1 MPYYI
6 SDTQSDCSGW
16 ATIKADT
23 PEATP
28 ETIGCHQVKDDAI
41 DQMVAVS
48 LSEDVEPMGDWATR
62 NIYMSYAPMTDDE
75 DEDEERVLPDNYRP
89 ALADDV
95 PEGRACGNCVFYE
108 ESNENDDGTKA
119 YCTKWKDY
127 VDGAY
132 YCNAWQPYEEERQIN
147 LNPPQFMRDN
157 AKRGLVYH
165 AEGLSGDG
173 LMPQTVEDARKMAAG
188 EITIDK
194 WRKIPAWIA
203 RHMVDLEAADD
214 EITAGVVAHLL
225 WGSGSTKAE
234 AQRTMDYAQ
243 KVVDQLDKELDA
255 EERAEAPASDQI
267 FGSDKNPEGSASDAT
282 NNITLDDKTETA
294 LATKTSE
301 HNAKMKE
308 ESKPDWTSVTNG
320 KLRAVWRRG
329 AGAFS
334 TSHRPNMTRAQ
345 WAMARVNA
353 FLYLSANGKPQNE
366 KYITDNDLL
375 NTGHPKYSKNERDTE
390 METEEIIIDD
400 ERSATPV
407 VENRWV
413 AIDKGTRS
421 IAFTNLELR
430 AMADGEDDWTV
441 RGYAAVFDSP
451 SEPLPFTEYVKRGA
465 FKKTI
470 KDRSDVRL
478 LIDHTGVPL
487 ARTKSGTLILTE
499 DDKGLFMEASLDPA
513 NPDAVKIRS
522 ALKRGD
528 LSQMSF
534 AFETIKDS
542 WNAERTVRELKE
554 VRLHDVSIVTY
565 PAYEETSAEM
575 RNKQI
580 SDTSVAI
587 VQTVSLRKAQVLLAK
602 TRAVN

>member
-6 SDTQSDCSGW
+6 SDQQNDCAGW

-23 PEATP
+23 TDSVP
-28 ETIGCHQVKDDAI
+28 ETIGCHQIKDDAI
-41 DQMVAVS
+41 AQMIAVS
-48 LSEDVEPMGDWATR
+48 LSEEIEPMGDWATR
-62 NIYMSYAPMTDDE
+62 LLMSDTELISDDDE
-75 DEDEERVLPDNYRP
+75 EEMVEPPEMNQVEESP
-89 ALADDV
+89 IMMALAQAHEAV
-95 PEGRACGNCVFYE
+95 KSILE
-108 ESNENDDGTKA
+108 EITEKMMELH
-119 YCTKWKDY
+119 
-127 VDGAY
+127 
-132 YCNAWQPYEEERQIN
+132 QPVEEELVEEIEIDSREQRQID
-147 LNPPQFMRDN
+147 LSPPQFMRDN
-157 AKRGLVYH
+157 AVQGLKYH

-173 LMPQTVEDARKMAAG
+173 LEPQTVEDARKMADG
-188 EITIDK
+188 EISPDK
-194 WRKIPAWIA
+194 WRKIAPWIA
-203 RHMVDLEAADD
+203 RHMVDLEAADG

-225 WGSGSTKAE
+225 WGSGSTKEE

-243 KVVDQLDKELDA
+243 KIIDQLDAELE
-255 EERAEAPASDQI
+255 EERSTAPAV
-267 FGSDKNPEGSASDAT
+267 
-282 NNITLDDKTETA
+282 
-294 LATKTSE
+294 E
-301 HNAKMKE
+301 H
-308 ESKPDWTSVTNG
+308 
-320 KLRAVWRRG
+320 
-329 AGAFS
+329 
-334 TSHRPNMTRAQ
+334 
-345 WAMARVNA
+345 
-353 FLYLSANGKPQNE
+353 
-366 KYITDNDLL
+366 
-375 NTGHPKYSKNERDTE
+375 
-390 METEEIIIDD
+390 
-400 ERSATPV
+400 
-407 VENRWV
+407 RWV
-413 AIDKGTRS
+413 AVDKGTRS

-487 ARTKSGTLILTE
+487 ARTKSGTLTLTE
-499 DDKGLFMEASLDPA
+499 DDKGLFMEANLDPA

-580 SDTSVAI
+580 TDTTVAI

-602 TRAVN
+602 TRAVK

>member
-23 PEATP
+23 PESTP
-28 ETIGCHQVKDDAI
+28 ETIGCHQIKEDAI
-41 DQMVAVS
+41 DQMIAVS

-62 NIYMSYAPMTDDE
+62 LLMSDTELISDDDE
-75 DEDEERVLPDNYRP
+75 EEMVEPPEMNQAEESP
-89 ALADDV
+89 IKMALAQ
-95 PEGRACGNCVFYE
+95 AYE
-108 ESNENDDGTKA
+108 AVKSILEEITEKMMELH
-119 YCTKWKDY
+119 
-127 VDGAY
+127 
-132 YCNAWQPYEEERQIN
+132 QPVEEELVEEVEIDSREQRQID
-147 LNPPQFMRDN
+147 LSAPQFMRDN
-157 AKRGLVYH
+157 AEQGLKYH

-173 LMPQTVEDARKMAAG
+173 LLPQTVEDARKMADG
-188 EITIDK
+188 EISPDK
-194 WRKIPAWIA
+194 WRKIAAWIA
-203 RHMVDLEAADD
+203 RHMVDLEAADG

-225 WGSGSTKAE
+225 WGSGSTKKE

-243 KVVDQLDKELDA
+243 NIVDQLDAELE
-255 EERAEAPASDQI
+255 EER
-267 FGSDKNPEGSASDAT
+267 
-282 NNITLDDKTETA
+282 
-294 LATKTSE
+294 SE
-301 HNAKMKE
+301 
-308 ESKPDWTSVTNG
+308 S
-320 KLRAVWRRG
+320 
-329 AGAFS
+329 
-334 TSHRPNMTRAQ
+334 
-345 WAMARVNA
+345 
-353 FLYLSANGKPQNE
+353 
-366 KYITDNDLL
+366 
-375 NTGHPKYSKNERDTE
+375 
-390 METEEIIIDD
+390 
-400 ERSATPV
+400 PV
-407 VENRWV
+407 VEHRWV
-413 AIDKGTRS
+413 AVDKGTRS

-487 ARTKSGTLILTE
+487 ARTKSGTLTLTE
-499 DDKGLFMEASLDPA
+499 DDKGLFMEARLDPA

-575 RNKQI
+575 RNQQI
-580 SDTSVAI
+580 TDTTVAI
-587 VQTVSLRKAQVLLAK
+587 VQSVSLRKAQVLLAK
-602 TRAVN
+602 TRAVK